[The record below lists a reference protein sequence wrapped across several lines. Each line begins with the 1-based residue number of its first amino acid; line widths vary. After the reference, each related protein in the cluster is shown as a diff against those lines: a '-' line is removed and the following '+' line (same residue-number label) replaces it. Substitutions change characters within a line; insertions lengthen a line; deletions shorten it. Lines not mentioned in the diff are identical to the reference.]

1 MSYDSFMRANRRRRK
16 RRQESK
22 FWPRVRAVFLTLG
35 ATVLLGTTVAFASAA
50 YAYNQAAQGLPE
62 LDTYSSAEL
71 AETSTV
77 YDMDGEVVDELY
89 ADQNRFVV
97 PEEEMDDSIKDAV
110 VAIED
115 HRFYEHRGLDFES
128 IGRALRQNIQNL
140 SIQQGGSTIT
150 QQLIK
155 NTFIDEEMRSIPSFQ
170 RKANEAALAW
180 QYEEEHSKEEILEQ
194 YLNTVYFGANAYG
207 AEAAARTYFDKPA
220 DELTN
225 GESAMLAGIINLPG
239 TYDPFIDPDS
249 AQARRDVVLDRMLQY
264 GHITEEEH
272 AEAVG
277 EDLEVSRGGAGP
289 EYDEENQYFLDAV
302 RRDLAR
308 QYGDEML
315 YEGGLEIH
323 TTLDPELQDE
333 ASESVETVVDTGEG
347 DPSASLVSI
356 EPSTGAVKAMVG
368 GSDFQEVQF
377 NLATQGQRQPGSAF
391 KTFVLAEAVRQGISL
406 ESEYISEN
414 LSIPLP
420 EDSEQPFYTVEN
432 YNQIERGRITL
443 QEAVEASD
451 NTVFVQLAMDLG
463 LEDVVE
469 MAESMGVD
477 SELDPFPSTALGG
490 LREGVTPFEM
500 ASAYATLANGGLR
513 MEPYL
518 VDRVT
523 REEDGEEI
531 TVEDHSLEEERV
543 LSEDE
548 AAVVNE
554 ALQGVV
560 EEDQGESG
568 FPDLSAEFG
577 RPSAGKTGTT
587 EAFVDAWFVGYVP
600 QLATSV
606 WVGYPEERRSMV
618 NIRGQEEI
626 NGSDFPLDIWSAFML
641 QATEDIPAQEFEE
654 PDPDLE
660 LEDTRLGV
668 KTEEDAEDEDD
679 DAEDEEEAE
688 DQPSPSFDSLFPQF
702 QQPGESGTPAAGA
715 AEDAGDLQEQPGT
728 TQPGQPSAPQPG
740 SSQTDSPQP
749 SASQPGAAQPGS
761 QQPGVSPR
769 SGQQPRA
776 GQQPGSGQQPQARQQ
791 PSRQG
796 QQEAQPESQPS
807 AAQSGP
813 GSGSF
818 EPREF
823 VQGAADD

>member
-1 MSYDSFMRANRRRRK
+1 MGYDSFMKVNRRRRK

-35 ATVLLGTTVAFASAA
+35 GAVLLGTTVAFASAA
-50 YAYNQAAQGLPE
+50 WAYNQAAQGLPE
-62 LDTYSSAEL
+62 LDNYSSAEL

-77 YDMDGEVVDELY
+77 YDANGEVVDELY
-89 ADQNRFVV
+89 ASQNRFVV
-97 PEEEMDDSIKDAV
+97 SKDEMDDSIEEAV
-110 VAIED
+110 IAIED

-128 IGRALRQNIQNL
+128 IGRAMRQNIQNL
-140 SIQQGGSTIT
+140 SIQEGGSTIT

-155 NTFIDEEMRSIPSFQ
+155 NTFIDEEMRAVPSFQ

-220 DELTN
+220 EELEI

-239 TYDPFIDPDS
+239 TYDPFVDPES

-272 AEAVG
+272 AGAV
-277 EDLEVSRGGAGP
+277 ESELEVSQTGP
-289 EYDEENQYFLDAV
+289 EYEEENQYFLDAV

-323 TTLDPELQDE
+323 TTLDPDLQDE
-333 ASESVETVVDTGEG
+333 ASESVEAVVNTDEG

-391 KTFVLAEAVRQGISL
+391 KTFVLAEAARQGISL
-406 ESEYISEN
+406 ESEYVSED

-432 YNQIERGRITL
+432 YNQVERGQITL
-443 QEAVEASD
+443 QEAIEGSD

-463 LEDVVE
+463 MEDVIE
-469 MAESMGVD
+469 TAESLGVE
-477 SELDPFPSTALGG
+477 SELEPFPSTALGG
-490 LREGVTPFEM
+490 LAEGVTPFEM

-513 MEPYL
+513 MDPYL

-531 TVEDHSLEEERV
+531 TVEDHGLEEERV

-560 EEDQGESG
+560 EEDGFESG
-568 FPDLSAEFG
+568 FPDLSNEFG

-587 EAFVDAWFVGYVP
+587 EAFVDAWFVGYIP

-641 QATEDIPAQEFEE
+641 QATEDMPAQEFDE

-660 LEDTRLGV
+660 LDDTRLGV
-668 KTEEDAEDEDD
+668 KTEEDDDAEDEDAED
-679 DAEDEEEAE
+679 EDAEDEEEAE
-688 DQPSPSFDSLFPQF
+688 EQPSPDFDSIFPQL
-702 QQPGESGTPAAGA
+702 QQPGESGTPGA
-715 AEDAGDLQEQPGT
+715 AEDEDDPQEQPGT
-728 TQPGQPSAPQPG
+728 AQPGQPSASQPGSPQPG
-740 SSQTDSPQP
+740 QSDSPQP
-749 SASQPGAAQPGS
+749 SAPQPGAAQPGS
-761 QQPGVSPR
+761 QQPGVSP
-769 SGQQPRA
+769 QA
-776 GQQPGSGQQPQARQQ
+776 GQQPGAGQQPQ
-791 PSRQG
+791 G
-796 QQEAQPESQPS
+796 QQSQEGPQESQPP

-813 GSGSF
+813 AGSF
-818 EPREF
+818 DSGELFP
-823 VQGAADD
+823 GAADD